1 MKLQRLILFVLV
13 LHSTIYIWADSN
25 VRYSIEGSLHDTSG
39 QSINYATVTL
49 LSAIDSTYIGG
60 SITNEDGK
68 FKINN
73 LSSGRYTLQIT
84 HLLFKR
90 KHVDVVIKDNMALS
104 PIVLEENINELGAVI
119 VTANAIQHKP
129 DRYIISLQG
138 NPIVKGNNTT
148 EVLGLMPGITN
159 ERGVFKLNG
168 RDVSQIYIDG
178 RKIRDRKE
186 LDAIQADNI
195 DKIEIIYLSGSEEDA
210 GSTGGIIDIK
220 LKKLVNGGY
229 YGSVSGDYALLLT
242 EGHYSDNI
250 NASVNYAYKRLSV
263 YNYLSYNDF
272 KQTDT
277 YEISSIYKQLEQ
289 NITMRTQER
298 GWKQSF
304 SDRLSLSYE
313 LNKMHSIG
321 INGRLSI
328 ADATPIQHSSS
339 IVKNSNETTTNST
352 GSDINND
359 TKNRQ
364 YQLALNYN
372 WQIDSKGSNFK
383 LIADYL
389 NFSNQ
394 IQQNSIYRYGIN
406 TESETNKYS
415 KNDIDNKTD
424 MYEVDARFAIMIGK
438 KGQLDFGANYSLN
451 KSDQQLDYQH
461 LINNAWIADTDLCDN
476 YMLEGIKYAGYM
488 SYSSAIGKKI
498 KYKAGYRIQQNKI
511 SYHSKKIYETN
522 LRTYFGFYP
531 SLSLMYNIN
540 PQDGTYINLNYQRD
554 MDPIPYNAISP
565 VIVYNNE
572 NSYTKGNVNI
582 KPVNFHIIM
591 LGTAYKSKWNL
602 NYLFVSG
609 NDLLYYKTFVDEKNP
624 LVTYTM
630 PVNNGRMYGHSFAT
644 DRTFKISQWW
654 SIKGN
659 LRLEWMRYKGLEIN
673 TAAWKP
679 YVLLTNTFNTLSGW
693 GGNLTAYLEPTYKSQ
708 ERTYKAVYGLYGKV
722 YKYLLKE
729 KLLASLNFTA
739 LARNRQIIIDTP
751 DVLSK
756 KRYLTSQTG
765 ISIGITYNF
774 NGGKKV
780 TTKQVQSI
788 QKYYEYKDK

>member
-1 MKLQRLILFVLV
+1 MKLYRLIFFIIILQSSIDVWA
-13 LHSTIYIWADSN
+13 HSNGT
-25 VRYSIEGSLHDTSG
+25 YSIEGSLHDTTG
-39 QSINYATVTL
+39 QSINYATITL
-49 LSAIDSTYIGG
+49 LSDIDSTYIGG

-68 FKINN
+68 FRINN
-73 LSSGRYTLQIT
+73 LSSGKYTLQIT

-90 KHVDVVIKDNMALS
+90 KLVEIVIHDNITLP
-104 PIVLEENINELGAVI
+104 PIVLEDNIHELGAVV
-119 VTANAIQHKP
+119 VTANTIQHKP
-129 DRYIISLQG
+129 DRYIVSLQG
-138 NPIVKGNNTT
+138 NPIVRGNNTT

-159 ERGVFKLNG
+159 ERGVLKLNG

-178 RKIRDRKE
+178 RKLRDRKE

-210 GSTGGIIDIK
+210 GSTGGIINIK
-220 LKKLVNGGY
+220 LKKLENGGY
-229 YGSVSGDYALLLT
+229 YGSISGDYSTLLT

-250 NASVNYAYKRLSV
+250 NASVNYAYKKLSV

-277 YEISSIYKQLEQ
+277 YEISSKYKQLGQ
-289 NITMRTQER
+289 SLTMKTQER

-304 SDRLSLSYE
+304 SDRLTLSYE

-328 ADATPIQHSSS
+328 AEASPLQHSSS
-339 IVKNSNETTTNST
+339 IVKNNNGAAANST

-372 WQIDSKGSNFK
+372 WQIDTKGSYFK

-394 IQQNSIYRYGIN
+394 IQQNSIYKYN
-406 TESETNKYS
+406 VNSESQTNEYS

-438 KGQLDFGANYSLN
+438 KGQFDFGANYSLN
-451 KSDQQLDYQH
+451 KSDQQLDYQY
-461 LINNAWIADTDLCDN
+461 LINNSWGEDADLCDN
-476 YMLEGIKYAGYM
+476 YMLEGVKYAGYM
-488 SYSSAIGKKI
+488 SYSSMFGKKL

-511 SYHSKKIYETN
+511 SYNSKKINESN
-522 LRTYFGFYP
+522 SRSYFGFYP
-531 SLSLMYNIN
+531 SLSLIYNIN
-540 PQDGTYINLNYQRD
+540 SQEGTFVNLNYQRD
-554 MDPIPYNAISP
+554 MDPIPYNAITP
-565 VIVYNNE
+565 VVVYNNE

-602 NYLFVSG
+602 NYIFISG
-609 NDLLYYKTFVDEKNP
+609 KDLLYYKTFIDEKNP
-624 LVTYTM
+624 LVTYSM
-630 PVNNGRMYGHSFAT
+630 PVNNGRMFGHSFT
-644 DRTFKISQWW
+644 MDRTFKISQWW

-659 LRLEWMRYKGLEIN
+659 IRLEWMRYKGIEIN

-679 YVLLTNTFNTLSGW
+679 YILLTNTFNSSSGW
-693 GGNLTAYLEPTYKSQ
+693 GGNFSTYLEPTYKSQ

-729 KLLASLNFTA
+729 RLIASLNFTA
-739 LARNRQIIIDTP
+739 FARNRQLIINTSDILT
-751 DVLSK
+751 K
-756 KRYLTSQTG
+756 KRYLTNQTG
-765 ISIGITYNF
+765 ITIGVTYNF

-780 TTKQVQSI
+780 TAKQVQSI